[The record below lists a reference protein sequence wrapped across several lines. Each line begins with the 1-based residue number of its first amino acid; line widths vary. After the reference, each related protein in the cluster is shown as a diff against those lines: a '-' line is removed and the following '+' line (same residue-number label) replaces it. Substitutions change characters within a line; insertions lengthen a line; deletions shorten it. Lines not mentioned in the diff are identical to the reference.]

1 MISIINYGLGNIQA
15 FKNIYN
21 QLNISNSIATTKKD
35 IEAAEKLILP
45 GVGSFDWAI
54 NYLEKSGL
62 RDCLDNAVLIEKK
75 PILGVCVGMQIMAES
90 SEEGEN
96 KGLGWI
102 PTRIKKLN
110 FKNST
115 EYVLPHMGWN
125 DISITRENKLFNG
138 LSEYKFYF
146 LHSYFIDPEN
156 SDNIIAKTNYGLDF
170 CCAINHDN
178 LYGTQFHP
186 EKSHSYGTTLL
197 KNFAEI

>member
-156 SDNIIAKTNYGLDF
+156 SENIIAKTNYGLDF
-170 CCAINHDN
+170 CCAINHNN